1 MNSKLER
8 TLNWEYVTLD
18 EVVDRGSSNI
28 SLNKIKED
36 EGDYPIYSA
45 KGFYKNISFYHQEKE
60 YIAIIKDGAGIGR
73 LSVHPPKSSIVGT
86 MQYLIPKDGFD
97 LMFVKY
103 FLTGINFNSYK
114 QGATIPHIYFK
125 DYKVELVPKLPLEE
139 QKRIVAKIDALFAK
153 IDKAIALTEESLK
166 QVKNLLPSLL
176 KEVFEKGKAD
186 GWEEKKLEEVC
197 DVIGGGT
204 PKTKI
209 SEYWDGEIVWLSPI
223 DLPPIGEISIV
234 SDSRKKITDIGL
246 KKSSAKLLPKGSVVY
261 STRASIGKIAIAE
274 IPLSTNQG
282 FTNFICGDGINNR
295 YLCFCLKHF
304 NKTIENLS
312 NSTTFKEVSKSA
324 VKEFEIPVPSID
336 SQMKVVKIADDIL
349 LKSKQTQSKLE
360 EQLAYLKQLKSSIL
374 SKAFKGEL

>member
-304 NKTIENLS
+304 NKTI
-312 NSTTFKEVSKSA
+312 
-324 VKEFEIPVPSID
+324 
-336 SQMKVVKIADDIL
+336 
-349 LKSKQTQSKLE
+349 
-360 EQLAYLKQLKSSIL
+360 
-374 SKAFKGEL
+374 